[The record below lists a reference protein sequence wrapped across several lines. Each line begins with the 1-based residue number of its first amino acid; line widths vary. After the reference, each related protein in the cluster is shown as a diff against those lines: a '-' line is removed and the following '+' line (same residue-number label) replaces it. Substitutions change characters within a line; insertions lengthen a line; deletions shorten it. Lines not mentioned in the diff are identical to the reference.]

1 MKRLKAY
8 IPALSVFALA
18 LLVRVVYN
26 LTSARG
32 YVPLDDAALYNN
44 LGYAIVYQHCFC
56 EYLKQPYLALGRP
69 PLWPYILSIIYRLT
83 PQPSLSTVDSDI
95 QVFYARMLLSV
106 VGSCTCVLVYLLARD
121 FFGKRIGLITGC
133 MAAVY
138 VGLFIYDG
146 WIYTESLYIFL
157 FTAFVYTLYRL
168 QCTKQWRWALLGGIA
183 LALAALTRPNG
194 PVLFG
199 LLALWGIV
207 IVLAK
212 GVPWKT
218 VAKSGLAITGIA
230 LILIAPWTYRNYQVS
245 HSFILVSLGSGDALL
260 GVYNDTVL
268 SGVYNDTVAKGK
280 TGLWVSGYGIVPH
293 PNLPA
298 IVLAGHDAPNYT
310 PEDDRIATDYALT
323 WIRHHWRAMP
333 KLLGEHLLMMWTPF
347 TAENALP
354 FRVFSDRLSSQIIWF
369 MIQYIP
375 IPIFLL
381 ALFGLIVTWRS
392 RKQQLIVVYVSIALT
407 IAENI
412 AFYGNMR
419 FRAPIEPLLLLLVGG
434 VIWWFTSAEPGT
446 LRSQKKQRQRS
457 NSLDAPVP
465 AENLSV

>member
-32 YVPLDDAALYNN
+32 YVPRDDAALYNI
-44 LGYAIVYQHCFC
+44 LGYAIVYRHCFC
-56 EYLKQPYLALGRP
+56 EYLNQPYLALGRP

-83 PQPSLSTVDSDI
+83 PQPPLSMVDSGI

-121 FFGKRIGLITGC
+121 LFGKRIGLITGC

-146 WIYTESLYIFL
+146 WVYAESLYIFL

-168 QCTKQWRWALLGGIA
+168 QCTKQWRWVLLSGIA

-194 PVLFG
+194 PVLFV
-199 LLALWGIV
+199 LLALWGIA

-230 LILIAPWTYRNYQVS
+230 LVLIAPWTYRNYQVS
-245 HSFILVSLGSGDALL
+245 HSFILVSLVSGDLLL
-260 GVYNDTVL
+260 GVYND
-268 SGVYNDTVAKGK
+268 NVAKGT
-280 TGLWVSGYGIVPH
+280 TGLWTSPLNITPR
-293 PNLPA
+293 PNLPPV
-298 IVLAGHDAPNYT
+298 VLEGHDAIGYT
-310 PEDDRIATDYALT
+310 PQDDQIATDYAL
-323 WIRHHWRAMP
+323 HWMMTHLSEMP
-333 KLLGEHLLMMWTPF
+333 RLLSEHLLTMWTPF
-347 TAENALP
+347 TAENGLP
-354 FRVFSDRLSSQIIWF
+354 FRVFSDRLSSQIVWF

-392 RKQQLIVVYVSIALT
+392 RKQQLIVVYISIALT

-412 AFYGNMR
+412 VFYGNMR
-419 FRAPIEPLLLLLVGG
+419 FRAPIEPLLVLLVGG
-434 VIWWFTSAEPGT
+434 FVWWLTRNEPGT
-446 LRSQKKQRQRS
+446 LRHWRQLKRANKS
-457 NSLDAPVP
+457 TAYANTFIRPLI
-465 AENLSV
+465 